1 MAMRSCREC
10 GQKVSSEAKVCPGC
24 GVKKPYQTPVRGFIF
39 LGIIAI
45 AIYKGCSGG
54 GSENTGNSYYS
65 NDVASNDAPTSQ
77 PFVAPEAVKVKK
89 AASVNLMPA
98 STTPFTQSQVCRAA
112 IAGMF
117 GKNVGKTQVA
127 KTKTAGVF
135 NVSYIR
141 PSDNQRF
148 SFDCKLSDD
157 NVIWKESGQSS
168 NRWRGTG
175 NVEFNV
181 VFMVRDDEL
190 TVKELHADS
199 VDVTYKFSKK
209 DFR

>member
-1 MAMRSCREC
+1 M
-10 GQKVSSEAKVCPGC
+10 
-24 GVKKPYQTPVRGFIF
+24 
-39 LGIIAI
+39 IICHQLNTKNNI
-45 AIYKGCSGG
+45 IS
-54 GSENTGNSYYS
+54 GSEVSRLS
-65 NDVASNDAPTSQ
+65 VAIQ
-77 PFVAPEAVKVKK
+77 
-89 AASVNLMPA
+89 
-98 STTPFTQSQVCRAA
+98 AA

-117 GKNVGKTQVA
+117 GKSVGKTQVA

-135 NVSYIR
+135 TVSYIR

-168 NRWRGTG
+168 NRWQGTG

-190 TVKELHADS
+190 TVKELHTNSD
-199 VDVTYKFSKK
+199 DVTYKFRMK

>member
-1 MAMRSCREC
+1 MLQIMTRRLS
-10 GQKVSSEAKVCPGC
+10 
-24 GVKKPYQTPVRGFIF
+24 
-39 LGIIAI
+39 L
-45 AIYKGCSGG
+45 
-54 GSENTGNSYYS
+54 
-65 NDVASNDAPTSQ
+65 DAY
-77 PFVAPEAVKVKK
+77 
-89 AASVNLMPA
+89 
-98 STTPFTQSQVCRAA
+98 
-112 IAGMF
+112 
-117 GKNVGKTQVA
+117 

-199 VDVTYKFSKK
+199 DDVTYKFSKK